1 MRVARCGWT
10 QRNLNF
16 CPKGQKCKSSPVSGT
31 IWLCSRNCVSSSGN
45 FFASNFQDWHNG
57 ICGIQ
62 LLILIHV
69 CIDVGCCT
77 QGTVSQPCLLHLPIN
92 RYGDHGE
99 LVEEPAGV
107 MLSCGIMDEE
117 ADTYAHAYVF
127 PDNAYAT
134 LQITGVQY
142 HIDRDLIQSKLCQTC
157 LDSIN
162 SLWFTT
168 QPPAE
173 YAVISFEDKTI
184 QPLLNAHPWFSSG
197 NYGIDCEF
205 KENGTVD
212 ILVHYCPNRY
222 LPLLAWRKTQTM

>member
-1 MRVARCGWT
+1 MKKCILSALAGAAAMFLLLVLIANTHNAQGVEEYEHIDYVSTITPGDCFVCSKQGPYWG
-10 QRNLNF
+10 QDNVGLINLN
-16 CPKGQKCKSSPVSGT
+16 
-31 IWLCSRNCVSSSGN
+31 N
-45 FFASNFQDWHNG
+45 FD
-57 ICGIQ
+57 
-62 LLILIHV
+62 
-69 CIDVGCCT
+69 
-77 QGTVSQPCLLHLPIN
+77 LLHLPIN

-99 LVEEPAGV
+99 LAEEPAGV

-142 HIDRDLIQSKLCQTC
+142 DIDRDLIQDKLCQTC

-173 YAVISFEDKTI
+173 YAVISFEDRTI
-184 QPLLNAHPWFSSG
+184 QPLLNAHPWFAAG
-197 NYGIDCEF
+197 NFGVDCDFKDDGAIDL
-205 KENGTVD
+205 
-212 ILVHYCPNRY
+212 LVHYAPTRY
-222 LPLLAWRKTQTM
+222 K

>member
-1 MRVARCGWT
+1 MKKCVLSALAGAAAMFLLLVLIANTHNAQGVEEYEHIDYVSTITPGDCFVCSKQGPYWG
-10 QRNLNF
+10 QDNVGLINLN
-16 CPKGQKCKSSPVSGT
+16 
-31 IWLCSRNCVSSSGN
+31 N
-45 FFASNFQDWHNG
+45 FD
-57 ICGIQ
+57 
-62 LLILIHV
+62 
-69 CIDVGCCT
+69 
-77 QGTVSQPCLLHLPIN
+77 LLHLPIN

-99 LVEEPAGV
+99 LAEEPAGV

-142 HIDRDLIQSKLCQTC
+142 DIDRDLIQDKLCQTC

-173 YAVISFEDKTI
+173 YAVISFEDRTI
-184 QPLLNAHPWFSSG
+184 QPLLNAHPWFAAG
-197 NYGIDCEF
+197 NFGVDCDF
-205 KENGTVD
+205 KDDGA
-212 ILVHYCPNRY
+212 IGLLVHYAPNRY
-222 LPLLAWRKTQTM
+222 K

>member
-1 MRVARCGWT
+1 MKKYILSAIAGALAMLIAIIIAANISAARKQKPKEYEHLDYVSIITEAECYVCGDGSDFIVSAHWGEDNVGIV
-10 QRNLNF
+10 NLNTF
-16 CPKGQKCKSSPVSGT
+16 EMMR
-31 IWLCSRNCVSSSGN
+31 LE
-45 FFASNFQDWHNG
+45 
-57 ICGIQ
+57 
-62 LLILIHV
+62 
-69 CIDVGCCT
+69 
-77 QGTVSQPCLLHLPIN
+77 IN
-92 RYGDHGE
+92 RYDEHGE
-99 LVEEPAGV
+99 LIEETAGY
-107 MLSCGIMDEE
+107 MTSIGLNDKE

-142 HIDRDLIQSKLCQTC
+142 DIDRDLIQNKLCQTC

-184 QPLLNAHPWFSSG
+184 QPLLNAHPWFSAG

-205 KENGTVD
+205 KENGAID
-212 ILVHYCPNRY
+212 LLVHFCPNRY
-222 LPLLAWRKTQTM
+222 KK